1 MSYQGGRIG
10 LLEVSNNWYKNNESD
25 PVWWKDTPD
34 SVGEWV
40 FSFDKKQEF
49 ILFADYPHNL
59 TAEQVQIFD
68 KENPEWV
75 EFFIDRK

>member
-1 MSYQGGRIG
+1 M
-10 LLEVSNNWYKNNESD
+10 EVPNNWYKNNESD
-25 PVWWKDTPD
+25 LVWWKDTPD
-34 SVGEWV
+34 NVGEWV

-49 ILFADYPHNL
+49 NLFADYPHNL

-75 EFFIDRK
+75 EFFKDRK